1 MTNTPRK
8 TEPFQTIVPT
18 KAMNMFLFPFSFDR
32 KNKEQLV
39 HALEANLFEFFSIQ
53 NKHVEKE
60 YYGEQYYVSHDS
72 LDQYFLP
79 YIECILFPDSCEKEG
94 LLRFSKKIDH
104 TVTRQTSSTTVSSN
118 VLSVDVFL
126 CPFEIGVMTIRTE
139 MSHNHYTYDDIL
151 EFMNH
156 FRVLEPKLAEEHGST
171 ITYEHHLYSK
181 VQDYI
186 FSQLAPFL
194 NEHIKKEA
202 TREQHVGSL
211 PYFIDER
218 MFVLSYVTVNQ
229 EQEINSTTL
238 FRTGQ
243 LNSYTPDGKP
253 FISAHNHEYIKTYNT
268 KHVYSRWA
276 PETYYVITDH
286 VFSCISKSTDSKT
299 DQLLMNHLFGQHY
312 YNLFLHFF
320 YKIVLLKLSYEYSQ
334 LTFHKNSEGI
344 ERLIR
349 SITVFSG
356 KYLFLEISS
365 RTEGQEFSELF
376 KKIFHINSLYQE
388 VKETLGTLYQNQEK
402 IAAKRHNY
410 LLLIL
415 TIYTVLSGIYGMNL
429 VISKLKGNIN
439 WDSMK
444 QFSIFEYIA
453 LIVALS
459 GILISISLGVSSL
472 WNLLKDRFKT

>member
-1 MTNTPRK
+1 
-8 TEPFQTIVPT
+8 
-18 KAMNMFLFPFSFDR
+18 
-32 KNKEQLV
+32 
-39 HALEANLFEFFSIQ
+39 
-53 NKHVEKE
+53 
-60 YYGEQYYVSHDS
+60 
-72 LDQYFLP
+72 
-79 YIECILFPDSCEKEG
+79 
-94 LLRFSKKIDH
+94 
-104 TVTRQTSSTTVSSN
+104 
-118 VLSVDVFL
+118 
-126 CPFEIGVMTIRTE
+126 
-139 MSHNHYTYDDIL
+139 
-151 EFMNH
+151 
-156 FRVLEPKLAEEHGST
+156 
-171 ITYEHHLYSK
+171 
-181 VQDYI
+181 
-186 FSQLAPFL
+186 
-194 NEHIKKEA
+194 
-202 TREQHVGSL
+202 
-211 PYFIDER
+211 
-218 MFVLSYVTVNQ
+218 
-229 EQEINSTTL
+229 
-238 FRTGQ
+238 
-243 LNSYTPDGKP
+243 
-253 FISAHNHEYIKTYNT
+253 
-268 KHVYSRWA
+268 
-276 PETYYVITDH
+276 
-286 VFSCISKSTDSKT
+286 
-299 DQLLMNHLFGQHY
+299 
-312 YNLFLHFF
+312 
-320 YKIVLLKLSYEYSQ
+320 VLLKLSYEYSQ

-429 VISKLKGNIN
+429 VISKLKGNIH